1 MKVGVLGATGM
12 LGSMVL
18 DVLDESG
25 DFELTATLR
34 GDRPLAWSSRVT
46 SIPLEAVGPSPAGL
60 ARALEGCAWAI
71 NCIGVIKHH
80 MDNRVPETIERA
92 IQVNA
97 LFPHA
102 LAKAAAAVGCSVL
115 QIATDCVYSGDRGA
129 YRETD
134 PHDALDAYGKSK
146 SLGEV
151 RAPMMHHL
159 RCSIIGP
166 EQGTD
171 RRSLLEWFL
180 KHPDGAKVAGYTN
193 HLWNGVTTLHFA
205 RICQGIL
212 RENSTLPHL
221 AHVVPA
227 DVLSKGAL
235 LHEFRKAFRR
245 EDLEID
251 PVPASQAVDR
261 SLATV
266 DDELNRGLWAAAGYG
281 APPTLPH
288 MVEELAAW
296 IFDRKGASR

>member
-1 MKVGVLGATGM
+1 MKVAVLGATGM

-18 DVLDESG
+18 DVLDGSG
-25 DFELTATLR
+25 DFELVATLR
-34 GDRPLAWSSRVT
+34 GGRAAGWSNRVA
-46 SIPLEAVGPSPAGL
+46 SIPFDAAESEPEELE
-60 ARALEGCAWAI
+60 RALEGCVWAV

-80 MDNRVPETIERA
+80 MDDRDPDTVERA
-92 IQVNA
+92 IRVNA

-102 LAKAAAAVGCSVL
+102 LAKVAGAVGCQVL
-115 QIATDCVYSGDRGA
+115 QIATDCVYSGGKGG

-151 RAPMMHHL
+151 AGPMMHHL

-166 EQGTD
+166 EQGAV

-180 KHPDGAKVAGYTN
+180 NHPNGARVTGYTN
-193 HLWNGVTTLHFA
+193 HLWNGVTTYHFA
-205 RICQGIL
+205 RLCQGII
-212 RENSTLPHL
+212 REKLELSHL

-235 LHEFRKAFRR
+235 LQDIRQAFRR
-245 EDLEID
+245 MDLEID
-251 PVPASQAVDR
+251 LVPAAQAVDR
-261 SLATV
+261 SLVTI
-266 DDELNRGLWAAAGYG
+266 DEGLNRRLWAAAGYE
-281 APPTLPH
+281 APPTLAH

-296 IFDRKGASR
+296 NYDRKDAPR